1 MKHVFVAALITMRT
15 ASSKRTA
22 ASARRAGNF
31 SKAGWIV
38 TWRGSESTQTEHF
51 TASERTPSSR
61 MLPRVVN
68 GREEGHGSTGEP
80 LPPSLFSV
88 LPRIDE
94 DADAARSFAVNRNA
108 TRRTA
113 GRDFHAAE
121 PNTARRIAPEGSTGR
136 DRNSARPRC
145 FRQLGSRRC
154 PKADGEHDAH

>member
-1 MKHVFVAALITMRT
+1 M
-15 ASSKRTA
+15 
-22 ASARRAGNF
+22 
-31 SKAGWIV
+31 IV
-38 TWRGSESTQTEHF
+38 RIFCSFSTQTTRVTDKLAEVRAVSLGLVVAQLARHGDR
-51 TASERTPSSR
+51 AELGSR

-68 GREEGHGSTGEP
+68 GREEGHGSTTAEP
-80 LPPSLFSV
+80 FSV
-88 LPRIDE
+88 PPRIDE
-94 DADAARSFAVNRNA
+94 HADAARSFAVNRNA

-121 PNTARRIAPEGSTGR
+121 PNTARPIAPEGSTGR